1 MLNGHKT
8 YYFRFCLV
16 NMRLEEEIQQPKFKN
31 NRQKAVINLV
41 YSSGYLINFLND
53 KAKVFDITRQQYNV
67 LRILKGQLPKS
78 ASINLIKERMLDK
91 MSDASRIVERLRV
104 KHLVDRTVSTSD
116 KRAVDITITPKGL
129 KLLEDMEPAINSV
142 DDLFRNF
149 TDQELETFNSLLD
162 KMRD

>member
-1 MLNGHKT
+1 
-8 YYFRFCLV
+8 
-16 NMRLEEEIQQPKFKN
+16 MRLEDEIRQPKFKS
-31 NRQKAVINLV
+31 NRQKSVINLI
-41 YSSGYLINFLND
+41 YSSGYLINYLND
-53 KAKVFDITRQQYNV
+53 KAKAFDITRQQYNV

-104 KHLVDRTVSTSD
+104 KQLVERTTSASD

-129 KLLEDMEPAINSV
+129 KLLEDMEPAIGRV
-142 DDLFRNF
+142 DDLFQNF

-162 KMRD
+162 KMRE

>member
-1 MLNGHKT
+1 MVT
-8 YYFRFCLV
+8 
-16 NMRLEEEIQQPKFKN
+16 MRLEDEIQQPRFKS

-41 YSSGYLINFLND
+41 YSSGYLINYLND
-53 KAKVFDITRQQYNV
+53 KAKTFDITRQQYNV

-104 KHLVDRTVSTSD
+104 KQLVERTVSLSD

-129 KLLEDMEPAINSV
+129 KFLEDMEPAISSV
-142 DDLFRNF
+142 DDLFKNF
-149 TDQELETFNSLLD
+149 SDHELETFNCLLD
-162 KMRD
+162 KMRE